1 MLTDEEVKEL
11 EDLVKQ
17 NRRDIVRMVHHAG
30 SGHPGGSLSA
40 IEALTLLYMKRMRV
54 RPEEPNWQNRDMF
67 FLSKGH
73 CTPAYYSAMASRGY
87 FPREELM
94 TFRDMHT
101 RLQGHP
107 SNTHLPGVD
116 ISSGS
121 LGQGLSV
128 CNGAALAARIDG
140 RTEARFYCMIGD
152 GEAQEGQIWEASM
165 TAGERGLDNVCAILD
180 KNKIQLDDYVDN
192 VLSLGNTAAKWEA
205 FGWHVIEVDGH
216 SLRELDAA
224 FDEAEATKGKPTM
237 IISHTIKGKGVSY
250 MEDTAKFHGLAP
262 TDEELEIA
270 LEELR

>member
-1 MLTDEEVKEL
+1 MLTDEEVKDL

-40 IEALTLLYMKRMRV
+40 IEALTLLYMKHLRV
-54 RPEEPNWQNRDMF
+54 RPEDPAWPERDMF

-73 CTPAYYSAMASRGY
+73 CTPAYYTAMASRG
-87 FPREELM
+87 FLPREELM
-94 TFRDMHT
+94 TFRDLET

-107 SNTHLPGVD
+107 SNAHLPGVD

-128 CNGAALAARIDG
+128 CNGAAMAAKIDG
-140 RTEARFYCMIGD
+140 RDARFYCMIGD
-152 GEAQEGQIWEASM
+152 GEAQEGQVWEASM
-165 TAGERGLDNVCAILD
+165 TAADHNLDNVCAMLD
-180 KNKIQLDDYVDN
+180 KNRIQLDDYVDE
-192 VLSLGNTAAKWEA
+192 VKSLGDTAAKWIA

-216 SLRELDAA
+216 NLREVDAA
-224 FDEAEATKGKPTM
+224 LEEAAATKGKPTM
-237 IISHTIKGKGVSY
+237 IILHTTKGKGVSY